1 MNTNTTKLGFKK
13 KDVDS
18 FHKLQRHMAG
28 LVWEKYGSHAN
39 VFVSEQ
45 PKIAVHVVFSKNHKS
60 IDLDELNA
68 FIKESARRYIWE
80 GS

>member
-1 MNTNTTKLGFKK
+1 
-13 KDVDS
+13 
-18 FHKLQRHMAG
+18 MAN
-28 LVWEKYGSHAN
+28 LVWEKYGPHAT

-45 PKIAVHVVFSKNHKS
+45 PKIAVHVVFSKNHEN

-68 FIKESARRYIWE
+68 FIKESARKYIWE